1 MKSADTET
9 GTLERAEIVERGDG
23 PKINGTRITVYTI
36 VEYLL
41 GAWSK
46 QRIADLLQLTE
57 EQVQAAIDYIDA
69 NKLEVLR
76 TYVKILERIQ
86 RGNPP
91 EIQAKLDAG
100 RGRARALMER
110 IREAKA
116 RGASD
121 ADTHAM
127 IEEYRKMAARRN
139 GDDRD
144 HGGQ

>member
-1 MKSADTET
+1 MKSAEIET
-9 GTLERAEIVERGDG
+9 ATPERAEIVDRGDG

-46 QRIADLLQLTE
+46 QRIADLLHLTE

-69 NKLEVLR
+69 NELEVLR

-86 RGNPP
+86 RSNPP
-91 EIQAKLDAG
+91 EIQAKLDG
-100 RGRARALMER
+100 SRGRARALMER

-116 RGASD
+116 TCR
-121 ADTHAM
+121 
-127 IEEYRKMAARRN
+127 ARS
-139 GDDRD
+139 
-144 HGGQ
+144 